1 VREPWGGPGSI
12 LTGAD
17 ERPGPAWAG
26 LWEKARTREHGLAEA
41 QFRTVDDV
49 LAALQD
55 HAYIADRGLG
65 MAVHLAL
72 RLGRPLLLE
81 GDAGV
86 GKTEMAKVL
95 ATILGVPL
103 IRLQCY
109 EGIDVSQALYEW
121 DYPRQLMHLRMVEA
135 AADSGKAVVP
145 ALYTDQFL
153 LQRPLLKA
161 IRAGN
166 QAVLLIDEIDR
177 ADDEFEAF
185 LLEILADFQVSIP
198 EFGTITAEQPP
209 LVILTSNRTREIH
222 EALRR
227 RCLYY
232 WIEHPSVE
240 RLTQIIRLRAPE
252 VDAGLTDQVAEVVAR
267 LRALDLFKPP
277 AVAESIEWARALD
290 LLGVKD
296 IAPDVAEDT
305 LTTIVKERDDLVRVR
320 SSLRD
325 VLGD

>member
-1 VREPWGGPGSI
+1 M
-12 LTGAD
+12 
-17 ERPGPAWAG
+17 ER
-26 LWEKARTREHGLAEA
+26 A
-41 QFRTVDDV
+41 QFDTVDAV
-49 LAALQD
+49 LAALQEQG
-55 HAYIADRGLG
+55 YVADRGLG

-95 ATILGVPL
+95 ADLRGVPL

-109 EGIDVSQALYEW
+109 EGIDASQALYEW
-121 DYPRQLMHLRMVEA
+121 DYPRQLLHLRMVEA
-135 AADSGKAVVP
+135 AADAGESVLP
-145 ALYTDQFL
+145 DLYTEHFL
-153 LQRPLLKA
+153 LERPLLKA
-161 IRAGN
+161 IRAGSGG
-166 QAVLLIDEIDR
+166 VLLIDEIDR

-198 EFGTITAEQPP
+198 EFGTVSAEEPP
-209 LVILTSNRTREIH
+209 VVILTSNRTREIH

-240 RLTQIIRLRAPE
+240 RLARIIRLRAPE
-252 VDAGLTDQVAEVVAR
+252 VDVRLVRNVAHAVAR

-290 LLGVKD
+290 LLGVD
-296 IAPDVAEDT
+296 HIDVDTAHDT
-305 LTTIVKERDDLVRVR
+305 LTTIVKEREDVLRVR

-325 VLGD
+325 VLGE

>member
-1 VREPWGGPGSI
+1 LVEPEFS
-12 LTGAD
+12 
-17 ERPGPAWAG
+17 
-26 LWEKARTREHGLAEA
+26 
-41 QFRTVDDV
+41 TVDDV
-49 LAALQD
+49 LATLRD
-55 HAYIADRGLG
+55 HDYVADRGLG

-86 GKTEMAKVL
+86 GKTEMAKAL
-95 ATILGVPL
+95 AEIRGVPL

-121 DYPRQLMHLRMVEA
+121 DYPRQLLHLRTMEA
-135 AADSGKAVVP
+135 VAHRGESVTP
-145 ALYTDQFL
+145 HLYTEQFL
-153 LQRPLLKA
+153 LERPLLKA
-161 IRAGN
+161 IRAGSR
-166 QAVLLIDEIDR
+166 AVLLIDEIDR

-185 LLEILADFQVSIP
+185 LLEVLADFQVSIP
-198 EFGTITAEQPP
+198 EFGTIAAAEPP

-240 RLTQIIRLRAPE
+240 RLAEIIRLRAPE
-252 VDAGLTDQVAEVVAR
+252 VDAGLTGHVAETVAR

-277 AVAESIEWARALD
+277 AVAESIEWARALE

-296 IAPDVAEDT
+296 ISPDVAHDT
-305 LTTIVKERDDLVRVR
+305 LTTIVKEREDLLRVR